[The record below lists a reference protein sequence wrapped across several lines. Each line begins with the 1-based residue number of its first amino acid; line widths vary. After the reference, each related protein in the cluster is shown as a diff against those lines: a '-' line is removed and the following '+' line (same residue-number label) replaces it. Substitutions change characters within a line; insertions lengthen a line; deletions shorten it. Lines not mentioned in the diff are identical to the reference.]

1 MKAMGRLAVF
11 LAFSVYGCTS
21 KSTGGLTVTTSTP
34 TVSMAT
40 IGLAG
45 GHVATSDGSIDV
57 FVPYGAVTSN
67 VMVSIHKIDA
77 PAAGSVGTV
86 FEIGPSGMTFARRI
100 SITFHYQM
108 ADLGATDPETL
119 AVATFQDGLWRLYP
133 SQTDRGAGTVAA
145 DVTHFSPWAVVLPGS
160 GVDAT
165 LPPADASV
173 PPDAPIDVGGQRDA
187 SADVG
192 GGRPDA
198 SGGGGGAKA
207 GAGGSAG
214 GHAGAGGGGGG
225 GGAGGGAAGMK
236 GSAGSGGG
244 GGDMH
249 GNGGAGGSGG
259 MSGRGGASGAGAAG
273 SAGGG
278 GSGGQSGR
286 GGSGGESGQMGAGGS
301 AGNGDSGAPEDSASG
316 ETGAP

>member
-1 MKAMGRLAVF
+1 MKAVGRLAVF
-11 LAFSVYGCTS
+11 LAFAVYGCTS
-21 KSTGGLTVTTSTP
+21 RESTGGSTAKTSTP
-34 TVSMAT
+34 TVGMAT

-67 VMVSIHKIDA
+67 IVVSIHKIDA
-77 PAAGSVGTV
+77 PAAGSVGSV

-100 SITFHYQM
+100 SLTFHYQM

-119 AVATFQDGLWRLYP
+119 SVATFEDGLWRLYP

-145 DVTHFSPWAVVLPGS
+145 EVTHFSPWAVVLPGS
-160 GVDAT
+160 GVNATIPPVDAAVT
-165 LPPADASV
+165 SDASV
-173 PPDAPIDVGGQRDA
+173 DVGVPQDA
-187 SADVG
+187 LADVG

-198 SGGGGGAKA
+198 SDGGAKA
-207 GAGGSAG
+207 GSGGRGGASGNGGATGKGGAGGSG
-214 GHAGAGGGGGG
+214 GVG
-225 GGAGGGAAGMK
+225 GGAGGMK

-244 GGDMH
+244 AGDMQ
-249 GNGGAGGSGG
+249 GNGGASGTGG
-259 MSGRGGASGAGAAG
+259 MSGSGGAGGNAGA
-273 SAGGG
+273 G

-286 GGSGGESGQMGAGGS
+286 GGSGGEGGQTGAGGS
-301 AGNGDSGAPEDSASG
+301 AGNADSGATDDSASG